1 MILGIG
7 VDVCEVERIET
18 ALRAPSGRRFRAR
31 VFTEAEAAYCEARG
45 RTRAQSYAA
54 TFAAKEAALKA
65 LRTGWADGLGWHDVA
80 LARDAAGAPSLTL
93 GGKAKALAA
102 RWGVRRVLVTLSH
115 AGGLAVAVVVL
126 EGTGLMRR
134 ARARGAA
141 ASTGRPRPRSRP
153 RNR

>member
-1 MILGIG
+1 MILGLG
-7 VDVCEVERIET
+7 VDVCDVERIEI

-80 LARDAAGAPSLTL
+80 LARDAAGAPSLAL
-93 GGKAKALAA
+93 GGAAKALAA
-102 RWGVRRVLVTLSH
+102 RWGVRRVHVTLSH
-115 AGGLAVAVVVL
+115 AGGLAIAVVVL
-126 EGTGLMRR
+126 EGTGLTRR
-134 ARARGAA
+134 VRSRAAA
-141 ASTGRPRPRSRP
+141 ASTGRRRRRSRPRSR
-153 RNR
+153 